1 MNIVFMGTPD
11 FALETLKQI
20 HNSGHN
26 ILAVVCQPD
35 KQVGRGMKVQMPPT
49 KEYAVANNIE
59 VLQPEKIKNNQEFFD
74 KVKSLKPDIIV
85 VVAYGKILPQ
95 DILDIPKYGS
105 MNVHG
110 SLLPKYRGAAPI
122 QWAIINGDETTG
134 VTTMKMDAGMD
145 TGDMYLKSEIPI
157 EKDDTYGTMY
167 EKLKLL
173 GAKLAVKTLDDILD
187 GTIKAKKQGDDFST
201 APMIFK
207 EDTKI
212 DFYKSAYSA
221 VNLIRGVN
229 PAPGAWFTYEDKVF
243 KVWKAEEL
251 SEEEFSESEL
261 TSKPGCII
269 VSNSKEGLIIETSS
283 GLLSVLEIQ
292 APNSKRMNIKD
303 YLRGNEIKVGS
314 ILN

>member
-11 FALETLKQI
+11 FALETLQKI
-20 HNSGHN
+20 HESGHN

-35 KQVGRGMKVQMPPT
+35 KQVGRGMKIQMPPT
-49 KEYAVANNIE
+49 KEYAIANNIE

-74 KVKSLKPDIIV
+74 KINSLNPDITV

-95 DILDIPKYGS
+95 NILDIPKYGS

-157 EKDDTYGTMY
+157 EKDDTYGTLY
-167 EKLKLL
+167 EKLKSL
-173 GAKLAVKTLDDILD
+173 GAELAVETLRKIQD
-187 GTIKAKKQGDDFST
+187 GTITSTKQGDEFT
-201 APMIFK
+201 IAPMIFK

-212 DFYKSAYSA
+212 DFETSAQSI
-221 VNLIRGVN
+221 VDLIRGVN
-229 PAPGAWFTYEDKVF
+229 PAPGAWFVYNDKIF
-243 KVWKAEEL
+243 KVWKAETVEQDEL
-251 SEEEFSESEL
+251 ENN
-261 TSKPGCII
+261 TPGCVI
-269 VSNSKEGLIIETSS
+269 VSNSKEGLLISTGK
-283 GLLSVLEIQ
+283 GLLNVLEIQ
-292 APNSKRMNIKD
+292 APNSKKMSIND
-303 YLRGNEIKVGS
+303 YLRGNEILVNTK
-314 ILN
+314 LN